1 MKNIVYSLFIIIFSL
16 SSFACS
22 NVATLLLE
30 RELKVDFEYAENLVS
45 QGRYEAALLEFERI
59 DKRHPDSPFSEKI
72 IFNIGLLYLHP
83 DNKKGEGNKGINA
96 LDRLIKKHPKSK
108 YVNLARTLIYYSREN
123 IELKTELEKL
133 KGEFERL
140 KAIQIDFEKREKEI
154 KRQ

>member
-1 MKNIVYSLFIIIFSL
+1 MKNIVYCLFIIIFSL
-16 SSFACS
+16 SSLACS

-30 RELKVDFEYAENLVS
+30 RELKVDLEYAENLVS
-45 QGRYEAALLEFERI
+45 QGRHEAALLEFERI

-83 DNKKGEGNKGINA
+83 DNKKGEGHKGINT

-108 YVNLARTLIYYSREN
+108 YANLARTLIYYSKEN

-140 KAIQIDFEKREKEI
+140 KAIQIEFEKREKEI